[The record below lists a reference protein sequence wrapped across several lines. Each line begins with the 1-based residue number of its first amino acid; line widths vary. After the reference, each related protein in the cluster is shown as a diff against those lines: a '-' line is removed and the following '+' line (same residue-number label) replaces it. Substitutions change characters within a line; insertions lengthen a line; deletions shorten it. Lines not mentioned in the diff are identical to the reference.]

1 MKTRRHHPGSQ
12 GFTLIELLIA
22 VAVIA
27 VILVIA
33 APSFRDMI
41 QMQRLRSITAQL
53 VTDLQFARNEA
64 VSRGTL
70 LRLSF
75 RSDASASMTCYTLY
89 TSSVNNNRCDCRLG
103 AVAACVN
110 GNVEVRTVQVPL
122 SLGVQVV
129 RAPFPPGGVELAF
142 AFDNVTGGLYKI
154 PFDSDAEPLDDVKI
168 ESFIDDA
175 RKLVVRINLAGRTLV
190 CSPAGS
196 TMTETACLP

>member
-1 MKTRRHHPGSQ
+1 MKKYLVVRR
-12 GFTLIELLIA
+12 GFTLVELLIV
-22 VAVIA
+22 VAVVAI
-27 VILVIA
+27 ILVVA

-41 QMQRLRSITAQL
+41 LMQRLRSITAQL

-75 RSDASASMTCYTLY
+75 RSDAGMTCYTLY
-89 TSSVNNNRCDCRLG
+89 TSTVNNSPCDCRLG
-103 AVAACVN
+103 AGAACVN
-110 GNVEVRTVQVPL
+110 PNVEVRTVQVPL
-122 SLGVQVV
+122 NLGVQVV
-129 RAPFPPGGVELAF
+129 GAPVELAF

-154 PFDSDAEPLDDVKI
+154 PADRFVEPLDDVKI

>member
-1 MKTRRHHPGSQ
+1 MNARRHPSGSQ

-22 VAVIA
+22 VVVIA

-70 LRLSF
+70 LWLSF
-75 RSDASASMTCYTLY
+75 RSDASMTCYTLY
-89 TSSVNNNRCDCRLG
+89 TGSVNGTRCDCRLG
-103 AVAACVN
+103 AVAACVSP
-110 GNVEVRTVQVPL
+110 NVEVRTVQVPRN
-122 SLGVQVV
+122 LGVQLVG
-129 RAPFPPGGVELAF
+129 APIELVF
-142 AFDNVTGGLYKI
+142 AFDNVTGGLFKV
-154 PFDSDAEPLDDVKI
+154 PSDGFVDPLADVKI
-168 ESFIDDA
+168 ESSIDAA
-175 RKLVVRINLAGRTLV
+175 RKLVVRINLAGRPLV

>member
-1 MKTRRHHPGSQ
+1 MMKTRRHHSGSQ

-75 RSDASASMTCYTLY
+75 RSDASMTCYTLY
-89 TSSVNNNRCDCRLG
+89 TSSVINNRCDCRLG
-103 AVAACVN
+103 PVAACAN

-122 SLGVQVV
+122 SLGVQVLG
-129 RAPFPPGGVELAF
+129 APVPPDVVELAF

-154 PFDSDAEPLDDVKI
+154 PLDNFEGPLDDVRI
-168 ESFIDDA
+168 ESFIDTA
-175 RKLVVRINLAGRTLV
+175 RKLVVRINRAGRTLI
-190 CSPAGS
+190 CSPTGS
-196 TMTETACLP
+196 TMTETPCLP

>member
-1 MKTRRHHPGSQ
+1 MKTRRHHSGSQ

-75 RSDASASMTCYTLY
+75 RSDASMTCYTLY
-89 TSSVNNNRCDCRLG
+89 TSSVINNRCDCRLG
-103 AVAACVN
+103 AVAACVAPP
-110 GNVEVRTVQVPL
+110 NVEVRTVQVPR
-122 SLGVQVV
+122 SLGVQLVG
-129 RAPFPPGGVELAF
+129 APVELVF
-142 AFDNVTGGLYKI
+142 AFDNVTGGLFKV
-154 PFDSDAEPLDDVKI
+154 PSDGFEDPLADVKI
-168 ESFIDDA
+168 ESSIDAA
-175 RKLVVRINLAGRTLV
+175 RKLVVRINLAGRPLV

>member
-1 MKTRRHHPGSQ
+1 MKTRRHHFESQ

-75 RSDASASMTCYTLY
+75 RSDASMTCYTLY
-89 TSSVNNNRCDCRLG
+89 TSRVNNSPCDCRLG
-103 AVAACVN
+103 AGAACVN
-110 GNVEVRTVQVPL
+110 PNVEVRTVQVPL

-129 RAPFPPGGVELAF
+129 RAPFPPNGVELAF

>member
-1 MKTRRHHPGSQ
+1 MTIMKKYLVVRR
-12 GFTLIELLIA
+12 GFTLVELLIV
-22 VAVIA
+22 VAVVAI
-27 VILVIA
+27 ILVVA

-41 QMQRLRSITAQL
+41 LMQRLRSITAQL

-75 RSDASASMTCYTLY
+75 RSDASMTCYTLY
-89 TSSVNNNRCDCRLG
+89 TSRVNNSPCDCRLG
-103 AVAACVN
+103 AGAACVN
-110 GNVEVRTVQVPL
+110 PNVEVRTVQVPRN
-122 SLGVQVV
+122 LGVQVV
-129 RAPFPPGGVELAF
+129 GAPVELAF
-142 AFDNVTGGLYKI
+142 AFDNVTGGLYQI
-154 PFDSDAEPLDDVKI
+154 PADGFVDPLDDVKI

>member
-1 MKTRRHHPGSQ
+1 MKKYLVVRR
-12 GFTLIELLIA
+12 GFTLVELLIV
-22 VAVIA
+22 VAVVAI
-27 VILVIA
+27 ILVVA

-41 QMQRLRSITAQL
+41 LMQRLRSITAQL

-75 RSDASASMTCYTLY
+75 RSDAGMTCYTLY
-89 TSSVNNNRCDCRLG
+89 TSTVNNSPCDCRLG
-103 AVAACVN
+103 AGAACVN
-110 GNVEVRTVQVPL
+110 PNVEVRTVQVPRN
-122 SLGVQVV
+122 LGVQVV
-129 RAPFPPGGVELAF
+129 GAPVELAF

-154 PFDSDAEPLDDVKI
+154 PVDGFVDPLVDVKI
-168 ESFIDDA
+168 TSSIDDA
-175 RKLVVRINLAGRTLV
+175 RKLVVQINLAGRTLV

>member
-1 MKTRRHHPGSQ
+1 MIIMKKYLVVRR
-12 GFTLIELLIA
+12 GFTLVELLIV
-22 VAVIA
+22 VAVVAI
-27 VILVIA
+27 ILVVA

-41 QMQRLRSITAQL
+41 LMQRLRSITAQL

-64 VSRGTL
+64 ASRGTL

-75 RSDASASMTCYTLY
+75 RSDASMTCYTLY
-89 TSSVNNNRCDCRLG
+89 TSRVNNDRCDCRLG
-103 AVAACVN
+103 PGAACAN

-129 RAPFPPGGVELAF
+129 RAPFPPDGVELAF

-154 PFDSDAEPLDDVKI
+154 PLDNLEGPLDGVRI
-168 ESFIDDA
+168 ESFIDTA
-175 RKLVVRINLAGRTLV
+175 RKLVVRINRAGRTLV
-190 CSPAGS
+190 CSPAES